1 MSEDDK
7 IKEIPDDKKRKS
19 KVQQIEEIK
28 SKFPMHLERYLI
40 HIRVKV
46 DGEYDTVFTATSY
59 SYAMTLIRSLA
70 SGMRLRDD
78 QTKFLND
85 TLQMPPI
92 YALAALLATSLKSKF
107 RITIY
112 RWAWGSI

>member
-1 MSEDDK
+1 MSEGE

-28 SKFPMHLERYLI
+28 SKLPMHPEKYLI
-40 HIRVKV
+40 QIRVKV
-46 DGEYDTVFTATSY
+46 EGEHDTVYSATSY
-59 SYAMTLIRSLA
+59 SYAMQVIRSLA
-70 SGMRLRDD
+70 TGMRLRDD

-85 TLQMPPI
+85 TLQMQPK